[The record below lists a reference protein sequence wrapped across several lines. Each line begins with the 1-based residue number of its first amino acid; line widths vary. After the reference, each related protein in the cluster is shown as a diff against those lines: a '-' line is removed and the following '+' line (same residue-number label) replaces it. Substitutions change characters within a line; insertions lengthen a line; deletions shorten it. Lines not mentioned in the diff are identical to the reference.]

1 MVFGHNILLVSKMT
15 QGRAC
20 AHSHGTFL
28 SRGGIFSIKLKQYIN
43 IILFFT
49 GVWLLYNVVLV
60 SAAQQSKSA
69 IGIAALCAR
78 LTGRNSELASLPWG
92 LPGGAVC
99 LPGDTRDTSTI
110 PGAGR
115 YPGEGNGKPVWYSCL
130 GKTPWT
136 EEPGGLQTR
145 GLQRVGND

>member
-1 MVFGHNILLVSKMT
+1 MT

-69 IGIAALCAR
+69 IGIVALSAR
-78 LTGRNSELASLPWG
+78 LTGRNSELVSLPWG

-99 LPGDTRDTSTI
+99 LPVQETQETLVQSLGWEDI
-110 PGAGR
+110 
-115 YPGEGNGKPVWYSCL
+115 L
-130 GKTPWT
+130 GKEMASQSGILAWKKSRGQRSLVGYR
-136 EEPGGLQTR
+136 PGFAKSWK
-145 GLQRVGND
+145 